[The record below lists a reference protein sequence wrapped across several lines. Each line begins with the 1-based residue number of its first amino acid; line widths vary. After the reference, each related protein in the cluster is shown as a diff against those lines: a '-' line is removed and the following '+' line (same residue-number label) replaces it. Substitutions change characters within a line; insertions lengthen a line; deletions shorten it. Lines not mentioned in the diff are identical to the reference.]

1 MCGICGCAD
10 PKNEVTMTDP
20 VTGEKRVLRDGEM
33 TAAEAH
39 AYAHAHGLPHD
50 HLHDHAHEAA
60 HAHGH
65 THGHVHGHDHH
76 HAHDHDHPH
85 AHGHSHDHGH
95 DHAHAHTGGH
105 SHAHTHTHDHPHDH
119 GDGHVHSHPHTHS
132 HAHTHD
138 HAARADA
145 GTVAL
150 EAAILGK
157 NDAIA
162 ARNRGWFEGR
172 GVLALNFVSSPGSG
186 KTALLEATIK
196 ALKDKVAIAVIEGD
210 QMTTNDADR
219 IRAAGAPAIQVNT
232 GAGCHLEADMV
243 AEAARS
249 LNPAQGSLLLIEN
262 VGNLVC
268 PAMFDLG
275 EAMKVAVIS
284 TTEGEDKPL
293 KYPHMFRA
301 VSIVVINKMDIA
313 PHVGFDEATCRAN
326 IAAINPQAE
335 IISLSARTGD
345 NLQSWT
351 ERVLALLQKMEH
363 R

>member
-1 MCGICGCAD
+1 MCGVCGCAD
-10 PKNEVTMTDP
+10 PKSEVSMTNVD
-20 VTGEKRVLRDGEM
+20 TGATQLLRAAGQ
-33 TAAEAH
+33 TLAEAH
-39 AYAHAHGLPHD
+39 AFAHAHGLPHD
-50 HLHDHAHEAA
+50 HLHDHDHDHE
-60 HAHGH
+60 
-65 THGHVHGHDHH
+65 HGHDHH
-76 HAHDHDHPH
+76 HAHDHSHHGHSHSLDHAH
-85 AHGHSHDHGH
+85 DHSHHGHSHDHPD
-95 DHAHAHTGGH
+95 DHVLEQRPAG
-105 SHAHTHTHDHPHDH
+105 SH
-119 GDGHVHSHPHTHS
+119 
-132 HAHTHD
+132 
-138 HAARADA
+138 
-145 GTVAL
+145 VAL

-196 ALKDKVAIAVIEGD
+196 ALKDQVAISVIEGD

-243 AEAARS
+243 AEATRA
-249 LNPAQGSLLLIEN
+249 LNPAPGSLLLIEN

-275 EAMKVAVIS
+275 EAMKIAVIS

-301 VSIVVINKMDIA
+301 VEVVVINKMDLA
-313 PHVGFDEATCRAN
+313 PHVGFDDATCRAN
-326 IAAINPQAE
+326 ILAVNPVARV
-335 IISLSARTGD
+335 IGLSARTGE
-345 NLQSWT
+345 NLSVWT
-351 ERVLALLQKMEH
+351 AFLMALLEETKTKL
-363 R
+363 

>member
-1 MCGICGCAD
+1 MCGVCGCAD
-10 PKNEVTMTDP
+10 PNSEVSMTD
-20 VTGEKRVLRDGEM
+20 VKTGMTRKLRD
-33 TAAEAH
+33 TASTLAEAH
-39 AYAHAHGLPHD
+39 AFAHAHGLPHD
-50 HLHDHAHEAA
+50 HLHVHSDEHGHAHSHEHSHEHDRHHDHGHSQAP
-60 HAHGH
+60 AHGL
-65 THGHVHGHDHH
+65 HGHDH
-76 HAHDHDHPH
+76 D
-85 AHGHSHDHGH
+85 HSHDHR
-95 DHAHAHTGGH
+95 
-105 SHAHTHTHDHPHDH
+105 H
-119 GDGHVHSHPHTHS
+119 GTDSRV
-132 HAHTHD
+132 
-138 HAARADA
+138 
-145 GTVAL
+145 VAL

-196 ALKDKVAIAVIEGD
+196 ALKDRVAISVIEGD

-219 IRAAGAPAIQVNT
+219 IRAAGAPAIQINT

-243 AEAARS
+243 AEAARA
-249 LNPAQGSLLLIEN
+249 LNPAPGSLLLIEN

-275 EAMKVAVIS
+275 EAMKIAVIS

-301 VSIVVINKMDIA
+301 VGIVVINKMDLA
-313 PHVGFDEATCRAN
+313 QHVGFDEAACRAN
-326 IAAINPQAE
+326 ILSVNPEAE

-345 NLQSWT
+345 NLQAWT
-351 ERVLALLQKMEH
+351 DRLVALLDAARE
-363 R
+363 RF

>member
-1 MCGICGCAD
+1 MCGVCGCAD
-10 PKNEVTMTDP
+10 PKSEVSMTNVD
-20 VTGEKRVLRDGEM
+20 TGATQPLHGAGQ
-33 TAAEAH
+33 TLAEAH
-39 AYAHAHGLPHD
+39 AFAHAHGLPHD
-50 HLHDHAHEAA
+50 HLHDHDHHHE
-60 HAHGH
+60 
-65 THGHVHGHDHH
+65 HGHDHH
-76 HAHDHDHPH
+76 HAHDHSHHSHSHDHSH
-85 AHGHSHDHGH
+85 DHSHHGHSHDH
-95 DHAHAHTGGH
+95 
-105 SHAHTHTHDHPHDH
+105 PHDH
-119 GDGHVHSHPHTHS
+119 VLEQRP
-132 HAHTHD
+132 
-138 HAARADA
+138 A
-145 GTVAL
+145 GNHVAL

-196 ALKDKVAIAVIEGD
+196 ALKGQVAISVIEGD

-243 AEAARS
+243 AEAARA
-249 LNPAQGSLLLIEN
+249 LNPTPGSLLLIEN

-275 EAMKVAVIS
+275 EAMKIAVIS

-301 VSIVVINKMDIA
+301 VGIVIINKMDLA
-313 PHVGFDEATCRAN
+313 PHVGFDEAACRAN
-326 IAAINPQAE
+326 IATVNPKAE
-335 IISLSARTGD
+335 IIEVSARTGA
-345 NLQSWT
+345 NFGAWT
-351 ERVLALLQKMEH
+351 ERLQSLLAEAKA
-363 R
+363 RF